1 MDRRPGLQSLF
12 SQKLDRALF
21 ATYFLGAVVPLLA
34 FGYGVQRFALP
45 AVEGDDLAT
54 QLILGSAVGITV
66 LSLAA
71 FFAMRRL
78 SLGAVG
84 RMDADNERLGAILSV
99 SRDLAAA
106 PHVSAAA
113 GIAAGCAHRLVPGAR
128 ALLVRRTDASKPL
141 ELCESAGQGAQQDVE
156 QRWEEVVELVQQA
169 FRQGGNT
176 SPQPVG
182 ESIGVALPLTVDE
195 GAPAALVVLADPGT
209 RAASAL
215 QEPAVLDALAT
226 LAGIG
231 AVALHGAE
239 LKDSQRNFFTHATE
253 IMVMALDARDSRH
266 AGGCHAVAE
275 LANRIGRE
283 LGLDDEMLRRMHF
296 AALLSDIGM
305 LKLSPGQQRNAQQSA
320 RHPQIGHRILSRIR
334 LWEPLA
340 EIVLHHHD
348 HWDGAGAAGSLQG
361 DAIPLESRV
370 IHVADAW
377 TQLTG
382 ERATGTQLTPAGI
395 LAELETE
402 TGTRFDPRVID
413 ALKRLDARGELQAG

>member
-1 MDRRPGLQSLF
+1 MHRRSGLQSLF

-45 AVEGDDLAT
+45 AVQGDELAT
-54 QLILGSAVGITV
+54 NLVLGSAVGIAM

-78 SLGAVG
+78 SLGAVR
-84 RMDADNERLGAILSV
+84 RMAADNERLAAILGV
-99 SRDLAAA
+99 SRELADA
-106 PHVSAAA
+106 PHVHAAA
-113 GIAAGCAHRLVPGAR
+113 GIAAGCAHRLVPAGR
-128 ALLVRRTDASKPL
+128 ALLVRQPAPDKPW
-141 ELCESAGQGAQQDVE
+141 ELCESAGPGAQQDVAQHWDE
-156 QRWEEVVELVQQA
+156 LVELVELA
-169 FRQGGNT
+169 SGQGAVTPPRPLGDA
-176 SPQPVG
+176 VA
-182 ESIGVALPLTVDE
+182 VALPLTIDE
-195 GAPAALVVLADPGT
+195 GTPGALVVVADARGV
-209 RAASAL
+209 AGDAL
-215 QEPAVLDALAT
+215 REPAILDALAT

-253 IMVMALDARDSRH
+253 IIVMALDARDPRQ

-283 LGLDDEMLRRMHF
+283 LGLDDESLRRMHF

-305 LKLSPGQQRNAQQSA
+305 LKLPPAAQRNPQQSA

-340 EIVLHHHD
+340 DIVLHHHD
-348 HWDGAGAAGSLQG
+348 HWDGGGPEDAPRGE
-361 DAIPLESRV
+361 AIPVESRI

-377 TQLTG
+377 MQLAR

-395 LAELETE
+395 LAELEVE
-402 TGTRFDPRVID
+402 AGARFDPRIIE
-413 ALKRLDARGELQAG
+413 ALQRLDARGELQVG